1 MKAEIIALAM
11 GLLLISPQITLA
23 QNYPDRPISFVVPFS
38 PGGSA
43 DLTARIVGKELSDK
57 YKQSVVVENR
67 PGAGGNVGGDY
78 VARSKP
84 DGYTIMLG
92 TLGIN
97 ATYSIYS
104 NLTYDPGKDLAPVN
118 LMVEMPNILVV
129 PKGSPIH
136 TVKDYLELAKQKP
149 GLVTVGSAGFGS
161 STHMAAELFQ
171 YYAKV
176 KLQHVPYKG
185 SAPAM
190 SDLIGGQI
198 DSMFENLPTALQYIQ
213 SGQIRAI
220 AVTGPE
226 RVKSLPAIP
235 TVAESGVPDYEF
247 TAWFTLNAP
256 AKTPIA
262 ILKKLN
268 HDVNEVLHS
277 EKLAPR
283 WAALGITPMSG
294 SLEEV
299 DKRLQ
304 RERVMWA
311 KVIKAQDLKL
321 K

>member
-11 GLLLISPQITLA
+11 GLSLISPQITLA

-311 KVIKAQDLKL
+311 KVIKSQDLKL